1 MPSAYDNIP
10 KKLKPIFFLKC
21 VYLAAFLVIFLRHE
35 FYFSRK
41 VKMKKSI
48 SQILILASFTIWF
61 AACGAVQHFD
71 ILIKGGIVIDGLG
84 QPGFLADVGI
94 RGNRIEY
101 IGTKKKT
108 SGSTTIDAAG
118 LVVAPGFIDIH
129 THCDRGLLS
138 QPDNKNYILQGVTTV
153 IGGNCGGSP
162 LSINDY
168 FEQVKTKSISTN
180 IAVYVG
186 HNTIRQKVM
195 GQEDRAPTA
204 KELSQ
209 MENYVDQAMKE
220 GALGL
225 STGLG
230 YTPGM
235 FSKTEEIIALN
246 KVVGN
251 HNGMYA
257 SHIRDQGLGM
267 YESVEEAIR
276 IGREGGTRVQIS
288 HLKLSID
295 KLWGET
301 EQLFQ
306 IIEGARIAGI
316 EVYSDEYPYIA
327 ASTGLSVIFPAWSLS
342 GGKLK
347 EHLQNPATREKLKK
361 EMFHTGRMK
370 TYRDRDMLSAL
381 QIASYRNNPEY
392 EGKTLREILVLRGDE
407 PTLENGAELVMEMQS
422 KGGASCVFFLM
433 DENDVAAI
441 MKFPFNMIGSDGS
454 VVRFERGVPHPRS
467 YGTFPRVLGKYVRE
481 DNMLTLEE
489 AINKMTAL
497 PAKSLR
503 FNDRGVLAPQKLA
516 DIVVFDPKTIKDL
529 ATFDSP
535 HQYPTGIEVV
545 IVNGVITVQDGTL
558 TENRGGRAIFGP
570 GKVSSD

>member
-1 MPSAYDNIP
+1 M
-10 KKLKPIFFLKC
+10 F
-21 VYLAAFLVIFLRHE
+21 
-35 FYFSRK
+35 
-41 VKMKKSI
+41 
-48 SQILILASFTIWF
+48 QILILASSIIWF
-61 AACGAVQHFD
+61 NGCSPNQHFD
-71 ILIKGGIVIDGLG
+71 ILIKGGTVIDGLG
-84 QPGFLADVGI
+84 QPGFLADVGV
-94 RGNRIEY
+94 RGDRIEY
-101 IGTKKKT
+101 IGKKKKT
-108 SGSTTIDAAG
+108 SGTTTVDATG

-129 THCDRGLLS
+129 THCDRGILG

-162 LSINDY
+162 LSFKDY
-168 FEQVKTKSISTN
+168 FDLVKTKAIATN

-204 KELSQ
+204 EELSQ
-209 MENYVDQAMKE
+209 MENYVNQAMKE

-235 FSKTEEIIALN
+235 FSKTDEIIALN
-246 KVVGN
+246 KVVGEY
-251 HNGMYA
+251 NGMYA

-301 EQLFQ
+301 DQLYQ
-306 IIEGARIAGI
+306 IIERAREEGI

-327 ASTGLSVIFPAWSLS
+327 ASTGLSVIFPPWSLS
-342 GGKLK
+342 GGKLNDF
-347 EHLQNPATREKLKK
+347 LQNPSIREKLKK

-392 EGKTLREILVLRGDE
+392 EGKTLREILVLRGND

-422 KGGASCVFFLM
+422 KGGASCIFFLM
-433 DENDVAAI
+433 DEEDVAAI
-441 MKFPFNMIGSDGS
+441 MKFSFNMIGSDGS
-454 VVRFERGVPHPRS
+454 VVRFDRGVPHPRS

-481 DNMLTLEE
+481 DKRLALEE
-489 AINKMTAL
+489 AIYKMTAL

-503 FNDRGVLAPQKLA
+503 FKDRGVLAPQKLA
-516 DIVVFDPKTIKDL
+516 DITVFDPETISDL
-529 ATFDSP
+529 ATFDKP
-535 HQYPTGIEVV
+535 HQYPTGIKHV
-545 IVNGVITVQDGTL
+545 IVNGVITVSDGTL
-558 TENRGGRAIFGP
+558 TENRGGQAIFGP
-570 GKVSSD
+570 GKVSFD

>member
-1 MPSAYDNIP
+1 MT
-10 KKLKPIFFLKC
+10 KKIFQFVLLVSFFFL
-21 VYLAAFLVIFLRHE
+21 
-35 FYFSRK
+35 
-41 VKMKKSI
+41 
-48 SQILILASFTIWF
+48 LASC
-61 AACGAVQHFD
+61 ASVQHFD
-71 ILIKGGIVIDGLG
+71 ILIKGGTVIDGLG

-94 RGNRIEY
+94 RGDRIEY

-108 SGSTTIDAAG
+108 SGTTIIDATG

-129 THCDRGLLS
+129 THCDRGILG

-162 LSINDY
+162 LSIKEY
-168 FEQVKTKSISTN
+168 FDQLNTKSISTN

-195 GQEDRAPTA
+195 GQEDRTPSAE
-204 KELSQ
+204 ELSK
-209 MENYVDQAMKE
+209 MENYVHQAMKE

-230 YTPGM
+230 YAPGM

-251 HNGMYA
+251 YNGMYA

-267 YESVEEAIR
+267 FESVEEAIR

-301 EQLFQ
+301 EPLFQ
-306 IIEGARIAGI
+306 IIEEARKAGI

-342 GGKLK
+342 GGKLNDY
-347 EHLQNPATREKLKK
+347 LQNPATREKLRK

-392 EGKTLREILVLRGDE
+392 EGKTLRERY
-407 PTLENGAELVMEMQS
+407 Q
-422 KGGASCVFFLM
+422 
-433 DENDVAAI
+433 
-441 MKFPFNMIGSDGS
+441 
-454 VVRFERGVPHPRS
+454 R
-467 YGTFPRVLGKYVRE
+467 
-481 DNMLTLEE
+481 
-489 AINKMTAL
+489 
-497 PAKSLR
+497 
-503 FNDRGVLAPQKLA
+503 
-516 DIVVFDPKTIKDL
+516 
-529 ATFDSP
+529 
-535 HQYPTGIEVV
+535 
-545 IVNGVITVQDGTL
+545 
-558 TENRGGRAIFGP
+558 RGG
-570 GKVSSD
+570 SLLC